1 MEAGRYKLTKSWIP
15 GDDAPEGNWERWA
28 LSRYCFD
35 REGVVIPAMVDAM
48 ERWPLERFEQ
58 VAGIAAERGD
68 MAAAWQDFRHKR
80 AATEAQ
86 RDALAHGAAP
96 R

>member
-1 MEAGRYKLTKSWIP
+1 MP
-15 GDDAPEGNWERWA
+15 A
-28 LSRYCFD
+28 L
-35 REGVVIPAMVDAM
+35 VDAM
-48 ERWPLERFEQ
+48 DHWPLERFEQ
-58 VAGIAAERGD
+58 VAGIAAARGD
-68 MAAAWQDFRHKR
+68 MAAAWQDVRHKR